1 MRPSSNT
8 PVRLSDYRPSDFF
21 IDSVYLDIRLDR
33 VATKIFARLNIRRN
47 PNSPSDVTLIL
58 DGDELS
64 LLEAKLNG
72 QLLDREEYLAT
83 QDSFTL
89 HHAPEIPFTL
99 EITTEINPST
109 NTQLSGL
116 YRSGSA
122 FCTQCEAEGFRRI
135 TYFLDRPDVLAI
147 YTTRIQADKCDA
159 PILLSNGNL
168 KEISE
173 IAETNQHYAIWHD
186 PFPKPSYLFAVVGGD
201 LGVLRDS
208 FETMSGRKI
217 DLAIY
222 VEHGKEARADYA
234 MDALKRSMR
243 WDEQKFGREYD
254 LDVFNIVAVSD
265 FNMGAME
272 NKGLNIFNDKYVL
285 ASPETATDHD
295 YAGIEAVIAHEY
307 FHNWTGNRI
316 TCRDWFQLCL
326 KEGLTVFR
334 DQEFSADQRSRAVE
348 RISDV
353 RGLRLIQFPEDSG
366 PLAHPVRP
374 EIYHEINNFYT
385 ATVYEKGAEIIRML
399 RTLIGEKV
407 FRQGMD
413 LYFSK
418 YDGIAATIEDFLS
431 CFAESAHRDLTD
443 FSRWYHQAGTPILS
457 IKNEYDSTQQTLTL
471 TLEQHT
477 LPTPNEK
484 EKKPF
489 VIPIILALISEKGD
503 KYSLISNQ
511 MTATEINKGLIE
523 FCEAKRILKF
533 ENLPSKPTLSIL
545 RGFSAPVKLSA
556 ELSEE
561 DLERLFLYDDDP
573 FNRWQAVQD
582 LALKAIFSR
591 IKSINDKVRPHN
603 AGKLV
608 NAFHTLIT
616 EGLSDPAFIAQ
627 ALALPSELDLA
638 REMEKEVDPDV
649 IHLARRS
656 LKEEV
661 SLPLIGE
668 MEELYNRLEDP
679 RSYQPDAASAGCRA
693 LRATLLDLIATGNKD
708 KGEFLAEKLFLGAN
722 NMTDRLSALSALAA
736 IGRPSREKA
745 LTHFYEQF
753 SDDHLVI
760 DKWFAIQ
767 AMIPEPT
774 TIQRVIQLMQH
785 SDFSI
790 KNPNRLRSL
799 IGTFTNLNLTS
810 FHALDG
816 SGYTLLKRV
825 VLEVDPL
832 NPQIASRLLSSLRSW
847 RTFEPCRR
855 GLIEK
860 FLKEVLEQEK
870 ISADL
875 KDIASR
881 ALGKSG

>member
-1 MRPSSNT
+1 MRPSSNI
-8 PVRLSDYRPSDFF
+8 PVRLSQYRPSDFL
-21 IDSVYLDIRLDR
+21 IDAVYLDIRLDR
-33 VATKIFARLNIRRN
+33 TATKIVARLNIRRN
-47 PNSPSDVTLIL
+47 PNTPSNAALML
-58 DGDELS
+58 DGDELT
-64 LLEAKLNG
+64 LLEVKLNG
-72 QLLDREEYLAT
+72 TLLDQEEYFAEPDRL
-83 QDSFTL
+83 TL
-89 HHAPEIPFTL
+89 HHTPQTPFTL
-99 EITTEINPST
+99 EITTEINPSA

-147 YTTRIQADKCDA
+147 YTTRIQADKYDA
-159 PILLSNGNL
+159 PVLLSNGNL
-168 KEISE
+168 TESGEIP
-173 IAETNQHYAIWHD
+173 ETRQHYAIWHD

-208 FETMSGRKI
+208 FETMNGRKI

-243 WDEQKFGREYD
+243 WDEQKYGREYD

-374 EIYHEINNFYT
+374 EVYHEINNFYT

-399 RTLIGEKV
+399 RTLIGETT

-413 LYFSK
+413 LYFNK
-418 YDGIAATIEDFLS
+418 YDGTAATIEDFIS
-431 CFAESAHRDLTD
+431 CFAESANRDLTD
-443 FSRWYHQAGTPILS
+443 FSRWYHQAGTPTLS
-457 IKNEYDSTQQTLTL
+457 VKNEYDSAQKTLTL

-477 LPTPNEK
+477 APTPNEK

-489 VIPIILALISEKGD
+489 VIPILLALISETGV
-503 KYSLISNQ
+503 KYSLTSNQ
-511 MTATEINKGLIE
+511 MTTSEINNNLIE
-523 FCEAKRILKF
+523 FRDTKRILRF
-533 ENLPSKPTLSIL
+533 ENLPTKPTLSIL
-545 RGFSAPVKLSA
+545 RGFSAPVKINT
-556 ELSEE
+556 EQTEE
-561 DLERLFLYDDDP
+561 ELERLLLHDDDP
-573 FNRWQAVQD
+573 FNRWQAAQD
-582 LALKAIFSR
+582 LALRAIFSR
-591 IKSINDKVRPHN
+591 IKSIKDKTSPQK
-603 AGKLV
+603 AEKLS

-616 EGLSDPAFIAQ
+616 QGLSDPAFISQ
-627 ALALPSELDLA
+627 TLALPSELDLA
-638 REMEKEVDPDV
+638 REMEKEVDPEV
-649 IHLARRS
+649 IHIARCS

-668 MEELYNRLEDP
+668 MEELYNQLEDP
-679 RSYQPDAASAGCRA
+679 RPYQSDAASAGRRA
-693 LRATLLDLIATGNKD
+693 LRATLLDLIAAGNKD
-708 KGEFLAEKLFLGAN
+708 KGEALAEKQFVRAN
-722 NMTDRLSALSALAA
+722 NMTERLSALSTLAV

-745 LTHFYEQF
+745 LANFYEQF
-753 SDDHLVI
+753 SNDHLVI
-760 DKWFAIQ
+760 DKWFALQ

-774 TIQRVIQLMQH
+774 TIQRVIKLMQH
-785 SDFSI
+785 ADFSM

-799 IGTFTNLNLTS
+799 IGTFTNMNLLS
-810 FHALDG
+810 FHAPDG
-816 SGYTLLKRV
+816 SGYALLKDV

-832 NPQIASRLLSSLRSW
+832 NPQIAARLLSSLRSW
-847 RTFEPCRR
+847 RSFEPRR
-855 GLIEK
+855 RALIERC
-860 FLKEVLEQEK
+860 LKEVVEKEK

-875 KDIASR
+875 MDIATR
-881 ALGKSG
+881 ALG

>member
-8 PVRLSDYRPSDFF
+8 PIRLSEYRPPDFL
-21 IDSVYLDIRLDR
+21 IDAVYLDIRLDQT
-33 VATKIFARLNIRRN
+33 ATKICARLSIRRN
-47 PNSPSDVTLIL
+47 PNCQSNTVLIL

-64 LLEAKLNG
+64 LIGVKLNG
-72 QLLDREEYLAT
+72 KLLDEKEYLAT
-83 QDSFTL
+83 PERFTL
-89 HHAPEIPFTL
+89 HHTPESAFTL
-99 EITTEINPST
+99 EIVTEINPST

-135 TYFLDRPDVLAI
+135 TYFLDRPDVLAV
-147 YTTRIQADKCDA
+147 YTTRIQADKSDA
-159 PILLSNGNL
+159 PVLLSNGNL
-168 KEISE
+168 KEIGG

-201 LGVLRDS
+201 LGVLRDN
-208 FETMSGRKI
+208 FVTMSGRKI

-243 WDEQKFGREYD
+243 WDEETFGREYD

-385 ATVYEKGAEIIRML
+385 ATVYEKGAEIVRML
-399 RTLIGEKV
+399 RTLIGEKA

-418 YDGIAATIEDFLS
+418 YDGTAATVEDFLS
-431 CFAESAHRDLTD
+431 CFVESSRRDLTD

-457 IKNEYDSTQQTLTL
+457 VKEEYDSVKKTFTL

-477 LPTPNEK
+477 QPTPNDK

-489 VIPIILALISEKGD
+489 VIPIILALISEMGD
-503 KYSLISNQ
+503 KYDLTSGQ
-511 MTATEINKGLIE
+511 MTADEIKKGLIE
-523 FCEAKRILKF
+523 FCEPKRTLKF
-533 ENLPSKPTLSIL
+533 ENLASKPTLSIL
-545 RGFSAPVKLSA
+545 RGFCAPVKLSTEQTNA
-556 ELSEE
+556 
-561 DLERLFLYDDDP
+561 DLEHLLLHDDDP
-573 FNRWQAVQD
+573 FNRWQAAQD
-582 LALKAIFSR
+582 LALRAIFSR
-591 IKSINDKVRPHN
+591 MKATNDKVTPHKAEQLIN
-603 AGKLV
+603 AYRK
-608 NAFHTLIT
+608 LIT
-616 EGLSDPAFIAQ
+616 EGLTDPAFIAQ
-627 ALALPSELDLA
+627 TLALPSELDLA
-638 REMEKEVDPDV
+638 REIEREVDPDV
-649 IHLARRS
+649 IHLARS
-656 LKEEV
+656 TLKEEV
-661 SLPLIGE
+661 SLLLNSEI
-668 MEELYNRLEDP
+668 EELYNQLEDP
-679 RSYQPDAASAGCRA
+679 CPYQPDATSAGRRA
-693 LRATLLDLIATGNKD
+693 LRATLLDLIAAGNKD
-708 KGEFLAEKLFLGAN
+708 KGELLAEKQFMRAN
-722 NMTDRLSALSALAA
+722 NMTDRLSALSTLAA

-745 LTHFYEQF
+745 LTHFYNLF

-760 DKWFAIQ
+760 DKWFALQ
-767 AMIPEPT
+767 ATIPEPT
-774 TIQRVIQLMQH
+774 TIQRVIKLMEH
-785 SDFSI
+785 AEFSM

-799 IGTFTNLNLTS
+799 IGTFTNMNLTS

-816 SGYTLLKRV
+816 SGYALLKRV

-832 NPQIASRLLSSLRSW
+832 NPQIAARLLSSLRSW
-847 RTFEPCRR
+847 RTFEPRR
-855 GLIEK
+855 RALIERS
-860 FLKEVLEQEK
+860 LKEVLGQEK

-875 KDIASR
+875 KDIATR
-881 ALGKSG
+881 ALG

>member
-8 PVRLSDYRPSDFF
+8 PVRLSEYRPSDFL
-21 IDSVYLDIRLDR
+21 IDAVYLDIRLDR
-33 VATKIFARLNIRRN
+33 TASKIFARLSIRRN
-47 PNSPSDVTLIL
+47 PNSSSNTALIL
-58 DGDELS
+58 DGDELA

-72 QLLDREEYLAT
+72 KLLDQEEYLAT
-83 QDSFTL
+83 PDSFTL
-89 HHAPEIPFTL
+89 LHTPENPFTI
-99 EITTEINPST
+99 EITTEINPT
-109 NTQLSGL
+109 ANTQLSGL

-147 YTTRIQADKCDA
+147 YTTRIQADKYDA
-159 PILLSNGNL
+159 PVLLSNGNL
-168 KEISE
+168 KESGE
-173 IAETNQHYAIWHD
+173 IVEGNQHYAIWHD

-201 LGVLRDS
+201 LGVLRDN

-295 YAGIEAVIAHEY
+295 YSGIEAVIAHEY

-407 FRQGMD
+407 FREGMD
-413 LYFSK
+413 LYFNK
-418 YDGIAATIEDFLS
+418 YDGTAATIEDFLS
-431 CFAESAHRDLTD
+431 CFAKSANRDLTD

-457 IKNEYDSTQQTLTL
+457 IKNEYNSTQKTLTL

-477 LPTPNEK
+477 PPTPHEK

-489 VIPIILALISEKGD
+489 VIPIILALISETGD
-503 KYSLISNQ
+503 KYSLTSSQ
-511 MTATEINKGLIE
+511 MTPTETNNGVIE
-523 FCEAKRILKF
+523 FCETKRTLKF
-533 ENLPSKPTLSIL
+533 ENLSSKPTLSIL
-545 RGFSAPVKLSA
+545 RGFSAPVKLTT
-556 ELSEE
+556 EQTEE
-561 DLERLFLYDDDP
+561 DLERLLLHDDDP
-573 FNRWQAVQD
+573 FNRWQAAQD
-582 LALKAIFSR
+582 LALRAIISR
-591 IKSINDKVRPHN
+591 IKSINDKANPHK
-603 AGKLV
+603 ARKLV
-608 NAFHTLIT
+608 NAFRALIS
-616 EGLSDPAFIAQ
+616 EGLTDPAFIAQ
-627 ALALPSELDLA
+627 TLSLPSELDLA
-638 REMEKEVDPDV
+638 REIEKEVDPDI
-649 IHLARRS
+649 IHLSRRS

-679 RSYQPDAASAGCRA
+679 RPYQPDAAGAGRRA
-693 LRATLLDLIATGNKD
+693 LRATLLDLIAAGNKD
-708 KGEFLAEKLFLGAN
+708 KGETLAERQFVEAN

-745 LTHFYEQF
+745 LTNFYEQF

-760 DKWFAIQ
+760 DKWFALQ
-767 AMIPEPT
+767 AMIPEPA

-785 SDFSI
+785 ADFSM

-799 IGTFTNLNLTS
+799 IGTFTNMNLTS

-816 SGYTLLKRV
+816 SGYALLKRV

-832 NPQIASRLLSSLRSW
+832 NPQIAARLLSSLRSW
-847 RTFEPCRR
+847 RTFEPRR
-855 GLIEK
+855 RALIES
-860 FLKEVLEQEK
+860 LLREVLGQDK

-875 KDIASR
+875 KDIATR
-881 ALGKSG
+881 ALG